1 MGYAAAM
8 AWVFF
13 LIVLV
18 LTAIQFRLSNR
29 WVFYAGGESDEG
41 ANDAK

>member
-13 LIVLV
+13 VIVLV
-18 LTAIQFRLSNR
+18 LTAIQFAVSNR
-29 WVFYAGGESDEG
+29 WVFYAGADPQDGGD
-41 ANDAK
+41 DAK

>member
-1 MGYAAAM
+1 M

-18 LTAIQFRLSNR
+18 LTAIQFKLSHR
-29 WVFYAGGESDEG
+29 WVFYAGGEPTEG
-41 ANDAK
+41 ADDAK

>member
-1 MGYAAAM
+1 MGYAAAL
-8 AWVFF
+8 AWLFF

-29 WVFYAGGESDEG
+29 WVFYAGEG
-41 ANDAK
+41 QEATDDAK